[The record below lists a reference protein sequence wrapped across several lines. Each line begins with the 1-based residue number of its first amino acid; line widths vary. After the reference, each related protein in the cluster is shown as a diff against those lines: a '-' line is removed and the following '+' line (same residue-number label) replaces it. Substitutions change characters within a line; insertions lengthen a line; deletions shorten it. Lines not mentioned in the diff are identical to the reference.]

1 MAMKDEMIKNFS
13 SFRSLNICFIL
24 LGLKLNIKKK
34 MIKYQPQN
42 FAKKIELSMIKEFA
56 HVIPKKEHQYDNLF
70 LLPLVRIKFFENS
83 LGF

>member
-1 MAMKDEMIKNFS
+1 MKDEMIKNFS

-42 FAKKIELSMIKEFA
+42 FAKKIELSMIKKFT
-56 HVIPKKEHQYDNLF
+56 HVIPKKGRQYDN
-70 LLPLVRIKFFENS
+70 
-83 LGF
+83 

>member
-1 MAMKDEMIKNFS
+1 MAMKDEIIKNFS

-42 FAKKIELSMIKEFA
+42 FAKKIELSMTRVFA
-56 HVIPKKEHQYDNLF
+56 HAIPKKEHQYDNLF
-70 LLPLVRIKFFENS
+70 LLPLVRIKFSGNS
-83 LGF
+83 LDF

>member
-1 MAMKDEMIKNFS
+1 MAIKDEMIKNFS

-42 FAKKIELSMIKEFA
+42 FAKKNELSMVKEFA
-56 HVIPKKEHQYDNLF
+56 HAIPKKAHQYDN
-70 LLPLVRIKFFENS
+70 
-83 LGF
+83 